1 LPFSP
6 PSFDGGMLI
15 NRFKLLAL
23 PLSAAALLLAA
34 CGGGGTATAGSSRDD
49 IREAA
54 LKYAQCMR
62 KHGVDMPDPKFNG
75 GGMAMQI
82 GGPDSKRI
90 PKATMDEA
98 QQACQKIMQSV
109 KPPSMSKEDQA
120 KAKESAL
127 KMARCM
133 REHGIDFPDPQFN
146 SDGGIQQ
153 RIGGPNSNINPEDPR
168 FQQAMKTC
176 SKQAGGPGGPR
187 LGIGPG

>member
-1 LPFSP
+1 
-6 PSFDGGMLI
+6 MLI
-15 NRFKLLAL
+15 NRFKLLAV
-23 PLSAAALLLAA
+23 PLSAALLLLAA
-34 CGGGGTATAGSSRDD
+34 CGGGGGTATAGSSRDD

-75 GGMAMQI
+75 NGMSMQME
-82 GGPDSKRI
+82 GPGTKRI

-98 QQACQKIMQSV
+98 QQACRKIMESV

-133 REHGIDFPDPQFN
+133 RERGIDFPDPQFTA
-146 SDGGIQQ
+146 DGGIQQ
-153 RIGGPNSNINPEDPR
+153 RVGGPGSNINPEDPR

-176 SKQAGGPGGPR
+176 SKEAGQGRPMFGAGPG
-187 LGIGPG
+187 